1 MYYKEFKFDEL
12 LKHLGRGDSIAFM
25 SDEKKYSRNS
35 KVVMIGTNNDYTKVT
50 GKELSAIFVDTR
62 YSNSFTVD
70 TLHYLLTKVKGKV
83 TELFP
88 EKVYFTSNIM
98 SDEYTFC
105 GKLNLYEN

>member
-1 MYYKEFKFDEL
+1 MYYKEFKFDEV
-12 LKHLGRGDSIAFM
+12 LKQLGRGDCIAFM
-25 SDEKKYSRNS
+25 SDEKKYSRNI
-35 KVVMIGTNNDYTKVT
+35 KVAMIGTNNDYTKVT

-62 YSNSFTVD
+62 YSNSFTID

-105 GKLNLYEN
+105 GKLDLYEN

>member
-1 MYYKEFKFDEL
+1 MYYKEFKFDEV
-12 LKHLGRGDSIAFM
+12 LKQLGKGDCIAFM

-50 GKELSAIFVDTR
+50 GKQLSAIFVDTR
-62 YSNSFTVD
+62 YSNSFTVA
-70 TLHYLLTKVKGKV
+70 TLHYLLTKVKGKG

-88 EKVYFTSNIM
+88 EKVYFTSSIM
-98 SDEYTFC
+98 CAEYTFF